1 MPSINSA
8 LVYKWAH
15 VFVQYLHSS
24 GDSSSSGDRETL
36 TPEIHHGLV
45 TLLSGLNDIFINVL
59 KNRMWNS
66 QINLSFKFTLN
77 LQLGVVWQQI
87 TEGREQNMQAQ
98 FNELCSLLLV
108 HNDHVI
114 DTSN

>member
-1 MPSINSA
+1 
-8 LVYKWAH
+8 
-15 VFVQYLHSS
+15 
-24 GDSSSSGDRETL
+24 
-36 TPEIHHGLV
+36 
-45 TLLSGLNDIFINVL
+45 
-59 KNRMWNS
+59 MWNS